1 MGLIAALFGGFLGIF
16 TFFSSYRWIK
26 KSYENSLNAI
36 RVFDEEFKDDF
47 SDEKLERRRRFEDLF
62 KEDYAEDD
70 EPWVR

>member
-1 MGLIAALFGGFLGIF
+1 LGAFLGIF

-47 SDEKLERRRRFEDLF
+47 SDENLERRRRFEDLF